1 MQKVL
6 FSLPDEEVKRLR
18 LLIPEKQ
25 RSKVIA
31 VILKKEL
38 DKREHALYEC
48 AKAVEED
55 EALNKEMQ
63 DWNVT
68 LNDGLS
74 E

>member
-25 RSKVIA
+25 RSKVIT